1 MKSKL
6 FYILF
11 IFPIYLISQS
21 TISGSVIDE
30 NKKPIP
36 FCNVILINTLN
47 DQNFGGGITNEY
59 GDFKIEVYQE
69 GTYKIKVINMGFK
82 EYLSKPLNISTELKL
97 LDLGKIILNETSYV
111 LNDVSVTAKK
121 IPIQKKID
129 RTVINLEDDPGTSG
143 STILDVLERTPG
155 VIIDRQ
161 NESINMLGKGGVNV
175 MLNGKLTYMPS
186 SALVQYLN
194 GINAENV
201 KSIELITTPP
211 SKFDAE
217 GNAGFINIELRKNLD
232 KGYNGNLT
240 LSSTY
245 AERKPSNNIGFNF
258 NATEKRH
265 SLSFNYSGNK
275 RDIPINGRINRNIPT
290 ENGIQITNI
299 EAFRKNS
306 RTVHNLRF
314 SYDLKM
320 SDKITFGTSVIGYSN
335 KYEMIEDKIAIH
347 SNLLIGEDVYFTDE
361 INLWESAQ
369 IQAFIK
375 YDFNENTFFDLN
387 FDRLKYSNYQ
397 PVNYAITLDINNEN
411 LDFGTVK
418 QSPFDINVFSLDFE
432 KKINSKLKYTGG
444 VKSVFNEFSN
454 KNEFLSEE
462 EYYSGFN
469 NSSFLEENVFALYS
483 QLNINVSEKISLQSG
498 VRYEHTLTDIND
510 VISNSLLVSR
520 NYGNFFP
527 SIYLGYKINDS
538 NNFNLSLSRRINR
551 PAFTDLAPFTF
562 FVDVDQAFQGN
573 VSLLPSYTNNVET
586 SYRVKNLLFT
596 IQYSEEKNLIS
607 KFQPQ
612 INLDTGF
619 ITIIPRNLDLQKS
632 ANIQFSYSAYPF
644 QFWNL
649 RMFSS
654 YTYAEIE
661 HQLEDA
667 LYTNSNSSF
676 RFTLNNSF
684 EIGNNFSFQIWGYYN
699 TRSIFGLNETL
710 PRGSLNLAIQKKI
723 ENLTITLNG
732 NNLLDTE
739 HWRFETN
746 NPDDGFNQYF
756 DLDFRPPQVKL
767 SAIYNF
773 GDKNIKSKKSNQRN
787 GSTRMQVGS

>member
-1 MKSKL
+1 MKIKF
-6 FYILF
+6 FYVLF

-97 LDLGKIILNETSYV
+97 LDLGKIILNETSYL

-314 SYDLKM
+314 
-320 SDKITFGTSVIGYSN
+320 
-335 KYEMIEDKIAIH
+335 
-347 SNLLIGEDVYFTDE
+347 
-361 INLWESAQ
+361 
-369 IQAFIK
+369 
-375 YDFNENTFFDLN
+375 
-387 FDRLKYSNYQ
+387 
-397 PVNYAITLDINNEN
+397 
-411 LDFGTVK
+411 
-418 QSPFDINVFSLDFE
+418 
-432 KKINSKLKYTGG
+432 
-444 VKSVFNEFSN
+444 
-454 KNEFLSEE
+454 
-462 EYYSGFN
+462 
-469 NSSFLEENVFALYS
+469 
-483 QLNINVSEKISLQSG
+483 
-498 VRYEHTLTDIND
+498 
-510 VISNSLLVSR
+510 
-520 NYGNFFP
+520 
-527 SIYLGYKINDS
+527 
-538 NNFNLSLSRRINR
+538 
-551 PAFTDLAPFTF
+551 
-562 FVDVDQAFQGN
+562 
-573 VSLLPSYTNNVET
+573 
-586 SYRVKNLLFT
+586 
-596 IQYSEEKNLIS
+596 
-607 KFQPQ
+607 
-612 INLDTGF
+612 
-619 ITIIPRNLDLQKS
+619 
-632 ANIQFSYSAYPF
+632 
-644 QFWNL
+644 
-649 RMFSS
+649 
-654 YTYAEIE
+654 
-661 HQLEDA
+661 
-667 LYTNSNSSF
+667 
-676 RFTLNNSF
+676 
-684 EIGNNFSFQIWGYYN
+684 
-699 TRSIFGLNETL
+699 
-710 PRGSLNLAIQKKI
+710 
-723 ENLTITLNG
+723 
-732 NNLLDTE
+732 
-739 HWRFETN
+739 
-746 NPDDGFNQYF
+746 
-756 DLDFRPPQVKL
+756 
-767 SAIYNF
+767 
-773 GDKNIKSKKSNQRN
+773 
-787 GSTRMQVGS
+787 

>member
-1 MKSKL
+1 
-6 FYILF
+6 
-11 IFPIYLISQS
+11 
-21 TISGSVIDE
+21 
-30 NKKPIP
+30 
-36 FCNVILINTLN
+36 
-47 DQNFGGGITNEY
+47 
-59 GDFKIEVYQE
+59 
-69 GTYKIKVINMGFK
+69 
-82 EYLSKPLNISTELKL
+82 
-97 LDLGKIILNETSYV
+97 
-111 LNDVSVTAKK
+111 
-121 IPIQKKID
+121 
-129 RTVINLEDDPGTSG
+129 
-143 STILDVLERTPG
+143 
-155 VIIDRQ
+155 
-161 NESINMLGKGGVNV
+161 
-175 MLNGKLTYMPS
+175 
-186 SALVQYLN
+186 
-194 GINAENV
+194 
-201 KSIELITTPP
+201 
-211 SKFDAE
+211 
-217 GNAGFINIELRKNLD
+217 
-232 KGYNGNLT
+232 
-240 LSSTY
+240 
-245 AERKPSNNIGFNF
+245 
-258 NATEKRH
+258 
-265 SLSFNYSGNK
+265 
-275 RDIPINGRINRNIPT
+275 
-290 ENGIQITNI
+290 
-299 EAFRKNS
+299 
-306 RTVHNLRF
+306 
-314 SYDLKM
+314 M

-387 FDRLKYSNYQ
+387 FDRLKYSNFQ

-573 VSLLPSYTNNVET
+573 VSLLPSYTNNIET

>member
-1 MKSKL
+1 MKIKF
-6 FYILF
+6 FYVLF

-573 VSLLPSYTNNVET
+573 ISLLPSYTNNVET

>member
-1 MKSKL
+1 MKIKF
-6 FYILF
+6 FYFLF

-97 LDLGKIILNETSYV
+97 LDLGKIILNETSYL

>member
-47 DQNFGGGITNEY
+47 DQNFGGGITNEF

-314 SYDLKM
+314 SYDFKM

-387 FDRLKYSNYQ
+387 FDRLKYSNFQ

-432 KKINSKLKYTGG
+432 KKINPKLKYTGG

-661 HQLEDA
+661 HQLENA

-787 GSTRMQVGS
+787 ESTRMQVGS

>member
-1 MKSKL
+1 MKIKF
-6 FYILF
+6 FYVLF

-97 LDLGKIILNETSYV
+97 LDLGKIILNETSYL

-432 KKINSKLKYTGG
+432 KKINPKLKYTGG

-483 QLNINVSEKISLQSG
+483 QLNINVSKKISLQSG

-573 VSLLPSYTNNVET
+573 VSLLPSHTNNVET

-756 DLDFRPPQVKL
+756 DLDFRPPQIKL

>member
-1 MKSKL
+1 MKIKF
-6 FYILF
+6 FYVLF

-432 KKINSKLKYTGG
+432 KKINPKLKYTGG

-676 RFTLNNSF
+676 RFTINNSF
-684 EIGNNFSFQIWGYYN
+684 EIGNNFSFQVWGYYN

>member
-1 MKSKL
+1 MKIKF
-6 FYILF
+6 FYVLF

-432 KKINSKLKYTGG
+432 KKINPKLKYTGG

>member
-1 MKSKL
+1 MKIKF
-6 FYILF
+6 FYVLF

-82 EYLSKPLNISTELKL
+82 EYLSKPLYISTELKL

-444 VKSVFNEFSN
+444 VKSVFNVFSN

>member
-1 MKSKL
+1 MKIKF
-6 FYILF
+6 FYVLF

-97 LDLGKIILNETSYV
+97 LDLGKIILNETSYL

-418 QSPFDINVFSLDFE
+418 QSPFDINVISLDFE
-432 KKINSKLKYTGG
+432 KKINSKFKYTGG

-483 QLNINVSEKISLQSG
+483 QLNINVSKKISLQSG

-756 DLDFRPPQVKL
+756 DLDFRPPQIKL

>member
-1 MKSKL
+1 MKIKF
-6 FYILF
+6 FYVLF

-418 QSPFDINVFSLDFE
+418 QSPFDINVLSLDFE
-432 KKINSKLKYTGG
+432 KKINPKLKYTGG

-676 RFTLNNSF
+676 RFTINNSF
-684 EIGNNFSFQIWGYYN
+684 EIGNNFSFQVWGYYN

>member
-1 MKSKL
+1 MKIKF
-6 FYILF
+6 FYVLF

>member
-1 MKSKL
+1 MKIKF
-6 FYILF
+6 FYVLF

-82 EYLSKPLNISTELKL
+82 EYLSKPLYISTELKL

>member
-1 MKSKL
+1 MKIKFFYVL
-6 FYILF
+6 FM
-11 IFPIYLISQS
+11 FPIYLISQS

-97 LDLGKIILNETSYV
+97 LDLGKIILNETSYL

-275 RDIPINGRINRNIPT
+275 RDIPINGRINRNLPT

>member
-1 MKSKL
+1 MKIKF
-6 FYILF
+6 FYVLF

-483 QLNINVSEKISLQSG
+483 QLNINVSKKISLQSG

>member
-1 MKSKL
+1 MKIKF
-6 FYILF
+6 FYVLF

-97 LDLGKIILNETSYV
+97 LDLGKIILNETSYL

-432 KKINSKLKYTGG
+432 KKINPKLKYTGG

-483 QLNINVSEKISLQSG
+483 QLNINVSKKISLQSG

-756 DLDFRPPQVKL
+756 DLDFRPPQIKL

>member
-1 MKSKL
+1 MKIKF
-6 FYILF
+6 FYVLF

-397 PVNYAITLDINNEN
+397 PVNYAITLDISNEN

-444 VKSVFNEFSN
+444 VKSVFNVFSN